1 MNLNRDTQGAL
12 VAIGTALIVFLFLLV
27 ISASKQA
34 TSGDS
39 LAGSILFVAVVFI
52 IIGGIVWALRKAGSG
67 GPPGATGSDTFTQ
80 DNRLPPRTLLQR
92 PKPAKKG
99 TSFHKKKA
107 RLIEQTLQ
115 QFEVPAK
122 VVAINQGPR
131 LTQFG
136 IEPGIIETAKRDG
149 SARQRKVKVSAITA
163 LADDLSLALATSVRI
178 QARVPGCSYVGLEV
192 PNDESQTV
200 FLADVPTENRG
211 GLPVAL
217 GLDVAGQPVVADI
230 TKMPHLLIAGA
241 TGSGK
246 SACANALI
254 ASLLMKLTPHELN
267 LLLIDPKMVE
277 LAQYEGLPHLV
288 APVITDMEQ
297 AAGALKWAVSEMD
310 RRYKLLSQARKRNIV
325 SYNQWAK
332 ANGEQTLPYLVIVI
346 DELADLMI
354 QYQEEVEPLI
364 VRLAQLARA
373 TGLHLLLATQ
383 RPSVDVV
390 TGLIKANV
398 PTRIAFAVA
407 SSTDSR
413 VILDRVGAE
422 ALLGRGDMLYLAS
435 DATHVRRVQG
445 CFVSDEELEAL
456 IEHWRNSAFDS
467 ASDSAFGSASD
478 SAFLLDDR
486 DDSASHS
493 ASHSAFDSPH
503 SASGSTN
510 SAADNSANSDE
521 LLPAAIAL
529 LEQHNSVSTTFL
541 QRQLRISY
549 TCAARL
555 IETLKERGLIES
567 ADEKQKRIGE
577 PPIHRAAADE
587 TYEQRIA
594 ELEAQLAS
602 SSALSW
608 NEVWPVVATLFHETA
623 KMERVNMKTTKAAAR
638 KLGAT
643 IGRDVWQK
651 GTWRDITAAFTVY
664 ASAIPDSTPPS
675 APETA
680 ENEAVNV

>member
-1 MNLNRDTQGAL
+1 MNLSRDMQGAL
-12 VAIGTALIVFLFLLV
+12 VAIGTALIMFLFLLV
-27 ISASKQA
+27 ISASASKQA
-34 TSGDS
+34 TSGGS
-39 LAGSILFVAVVFI
+39 LAGGLLFGVVVFI
-52 IIGGIVWALRKAGSG
+52 IIGGIIWALRKAGRG
-67 GPPGATGSDTFTQ
+67 GPPGATGSD
-80 DNRLPPRTLLQR
+80 NAPNNSLPPLSLLQR

-99 TSFHKKKA
+99 TSFHQKKA
-107 RLIEQTLQ
+107 QLIEQTLL

-136 IEPGIIETAKRDG
+136 IEPGVIETAKRDG
-149 SARQRKVKVSAITA
+149 TVKRRKVKVNAITA
-163 LADDLSLALATSVRI
+163 LADDLSLALGASVRTVMVSG
-178 QARVPGCSYVGLEV
+178 ASYVGLEV
-192 PNDESQTV
+192 PNDEAQSV
-200 FLADVPTENRG
+200 FLADVPIEGKG

-217 GLDVAGQPVVADI
+217 GLDVAGQPVEIDI
-230 TKMPHLLIAGA
+230 TNMPHVLIAGA

-254 ASLLMKLTPHELN
+254 ASLLMRFTPHELN
-267 LLLIDPKMVE
+267 LLMIDPKMVE
-277 LAQYEGLPHLV
+277 LVQYEGLPHLV

-297 AAGALKWAVSEMD
+297 AAGALRWAVAEME
-310 RRYKLLSQARKRNIV
+310 RRYQRLKKARKRNIV
-325 SYNQWAK
+325 SYNSWAK
-332 ANGEQTLPYLVIVI
+332 ANGEPTLPYLVIVI

-373 TGLHLLLATQ
+373 TGLHLILATQ

-422 ALLGRGDMLYLAS
+422 TLLGRGDMLHLAS
-435 DATHVRRVQG
+435 DATHARRIQG
-445 CFVSDEELEAL
+445 CFVSDEELDAL
-456 IEHWRNSAFDS
+456 IEHWRNSAS
-467 ASDSAFGSASD
+467 SGASDSAFGSASD

-486 DDSASHS
+486 DDSAS
-493 ASHSAFDSPH
+493 D

-510 SAADNSANSDE
+510 SAADNSAHSDE

-529 LEQHNSVSTTFL
+529 LQQHDSVSTTFL

-555 IETLKERGLIES
+555 IDTLKERGLIES
-567 ADEKQKRIGE
+567 ADDSPPRQSS
-577 PPIHRAAADE
+577 PPIHSPAANE

-594 ELEAQLAS
+594 ELEAQLAATES
-602 SSALSW
+602 GLSW
-608 NEVWPVVATLFHETA
+608 NEVWPVVASLFREVPQLP
-623 KMERVNMKTTKAAAR
+623 RVNMKTTKAAAR
-638 KLGAT
+638 ALGAT

-680 ENEAVNV
+680 ENEAVNA